1 MKMGDTKRYDKTLV
15 VAEDSQEHL
24 KKECNLPSMPTVEF
38 VSELSSCEADFL
50 SIENNTNIAIV
61 AVRTISRLIFGLKDG

>member
-1 MKMGDTKRYDKTLV
+1 
-15 VAEDSQEHL
+15 
-24 KKECNLPSMPTVEF
+24 MPTVEF

-61 AVRTISRLIFGLKDG
+61 AVRTISRLIFGLKHG